1 MFRKSL
7 DRAEAGDNVGVLLRG
22 VRKDDV
28 ERGLV
33 VSKPGSIEAHQKVQA
48 QVRKQHL
55 LGCCKPEINTTI
67 LELFEGQ
74 Q

>member
-1 MFRKSL
+1 MFRKNV

-22 VRKDDV
+22 LKKEDV

-48 QVRKQHL
+48 RVRKQYL
-55 LGCCKPEINTTI
+55 
-67 LELFEGQ
+67 
-74 Q
+74 

>member
-28 ERGLV
+28 ERGPV

-48 QVRKQHL
+48 LVRKQHL
-55 LGCCKPEINTTI
+55 FGCCKPEINTTI
-67 LELFEGQ
+67 LELLEGQ